1 MLTRAYQH
9 SLNGSH
15 LPVGRTL
22 LEVDHVSLRFGG
34 VKALSDVSFTVT
46 EGHVHAVI
54 GPNGAGKSSLLNC
67 ASGLYRPQQGQ
78 IRLHTADAPRDADT
92 SPAEGVPLEPGEPTV
107 RTHQL
112 TSLPPH
118 RIARLGV
125 ARSFQNIELF
135 SHLTVLDNLML
146 GRHIHM
152 RHSVLASMLWFGPAR
167 RQEIA
172 HRQLVEEVIDLLQ
185 LQPYRGKPVGS
196 LAYGIQKR
204 VELGRAICL
213 QPALLLLDEP
223 MAGMNAEEKED
234 MARYVLDVHELA
246 GVSVVLIE
254 HDMNVVMDIS
264 DRVSVL
270 DFGKLIADGTPD
282 EVKADPAV
290 IEAYLGADEE
300 DGAVREAVHRQ
311 EEQLQHEHEEHV
323 AGEQAP

>member
-1 MLTRAYQH
+1 VLTRAYQH

-15 LPVGRTL
+15 LPAGRPL
-22 LEVDHVSLRFGG
+22 LEVDHISLYFGG
-34 VKALSDVSFTVT
+34 VTALKDVAFTVT
-46 EGHVHAVI
+46 QGHVHAVI

-67 ASGLYRPQQGQ
+67 ISGLYHPQEGQ
-78 IRLHTADAPRDADT
+78 IRLHTADAPRGDGG
-92 SPAEGVPLEPGEPTV
+92 PGAEH
-107 RTHQL
+107 THPL
-112 TSLPPH
+112 TSLAPH

-152 RHSVLASMLWFGPAR
+152 KHSVLASLLWLGPAR
-167 RQEIA
+167 TQEIA

-185 LQPYRGKPVGS
+185 LQAFRHKPVGS

-204 VELGRAICL
+204 VELGRALCL

-246 GVSVVLIE
+246 GVTVVLIE

-270 DFGKLIADGTPD
+270 DFGVLIADGTPD

-290 IEAYLGADEE
+290 IEAYLGAEDE
-300 DGAVREAVHRQ
+300 DDAVREALRLQAQHR
-311 EEQLQHEHEEHV
+311 EEEHR
-323 AGEQAP
+323 G

>member
-9 SLNGSH
+9 SLNGSSRPTG
-15 LPVGRTL
+15 LPL
-22 LEVDHVSLRFGG
+22 LEVDDISLRFGG
-34 VKALSDVSFTVT
+34 VKALTNVSFTVT
-46 EGHVHAVI
+46 QGDVHAII

-67 ASGLYRPQQGQ
+67 ISGIYHPQEGQ
-78 IRLHTADAPRDADT
+78 IRLHTGGGQDVTGKDV
-92 SPAEGVPLEPGEPTV
+92 AEGHHL
-107 RTHQL
+107 L
-112 TSLPPH
+112 TQLPPYKV
-118 RIARLGV
+118 ARLGV

-135 SHLTVLDNLML
+135 SHLTVLENLML

-152 RHSVLASMLWFGPAR
+152 KHSVMASMLWFGPAR
-167 RQEIA
+167 KQEIE
-172 HRQLVEEVIDLLQ
+172 HRHLVEEVIDLLQ
-185 LQPYRGKPVGS
+185 LQEFRNKPVGA

-204 VELGRAICL
+204 VELGRALCI

-246 GVSVVLIE
+246 GVTVMLIE
-254 HDMNVVMDIS
+254 HDMNVVMDVS

-290 IEAYLGADEE
+290 VEAYLGADEDE
-300 DGAVREAVHRQ
+300 KQGA
-311 EEQLQHEHEEHV
+311 
-323 AGEQAP
+323 

>member
-9 SLNGSH
+9 SLNGSSRPTG
-15 LPVGRTL
+15 LPL
-22 LEVDHVSLRFGG
+22 LEVDDISLRFGG
-34 VKALSDVSFTVT
+34 VKALTDVSFTVT
-46 EGHVHAVI
+46 QGDVHAII

-67 ASGLYRPQQGQ
+67 ISGIYHPQEGQ
-78 IRLHTADAPRDADT
+78 IRLHTGGGQDVTGKDV
-92 SPAEGVPLEPGEPTV
+92 AEGHHL
-107 RTHQL
+107 L
-112 TSLPPH
+112 TQLPPFKV
-118 RIARLGV
+118 ARLGV

-135 SHLTVLDNLML
+135 SHLTVLENLML

-152 RHSVLASMLWFGPAR
+152 RHSVMASMLWFGPAR
-167 RQEIA
+167 KQEIE
-172 HRQLVEEVIDLLQ
+172 HRHLVEEVIDLLQ
-185 LQPYRGKPVGS
+185 LQEFRNKPVGA

-204 VELGRAICL
+204 VELGRALCI

-246 GVSVVLIE
+246 GVTVMLIE
-254 HDMNVVMDIS
+254 HDMNVVMDVS

-290 IEAYLGADEE
+290 IEAYLGADEDE
-300 DGAVREAVHRQ
+300 KQGA
-311 EEQLQHEHEEHV
+311 
-323 AGEQAP
+323 

>member
-9 SLNGSH
+9 SLNSSGV
-15 LPVGRTL
+15 LAGQPL
-22 LEVDHVSLRFGG
+22 LEVHDVSLRFGG
-34 VKALSDVSFTVT
+34 VSALTDVSFTVT
-46 EGHVHAVI
+46 QGHIHAVI

-67 ASGLYRPQQGQ
+67 ASGLYHPQDGR
-78 IRLHTADAPRDADT
+78 IVLHTGAELGAT
-92 SPAEGVPLEPGEPTV
+92 SHE
-107 RTHQL
+107 L
-112 TSLPPH
+112 TRLPPH

-135 SHLTVLDNLML
+135 AHLTVLENLML

-152 RHSVLASMLWFGPAR
+152 RHSVAASLLWFGPAR
-167 RQEIA
+167 NQEIA
-172 HRQLVEEVIDLLQ
+172 HRALVEEVIDLLQ
-185 LQPYRGKPVGS
+185 LQSHRHQAVGS

-204 VELGRAICL
+204 VELGRALCI

-246 GVSVVLIE
+246 GVTVVLIE

-270 DFGKLIADGTPD
+270 DFGALIADGTPD
-282 EVKADPAV
+282 EVKANPAV
-290 IEAYLGADEE
+290 IEAYLGAE
-300 DGAVREAVHRQ
+300 GAA
-311 EEQLQHEHEEHV
+311 
-323 AGEQAP
+323 

>member
-9 SLNGSH
+9 SLNGSSR
-15 LPVGRTL
+15 PQGRPL
-22 LEVDHVSLRFGG
+22 LEVDDVSLRFGG
-34 VKALSDVSFTVT
+34 VKALTDVSFTIT
-46 EGHVHAVI
+46 QGHVHAII

-67 ASGLYRPQQGQ
+67 ISGIYHPQEGQ
-78 IRLHTADAPRDADT
+78 IRLHTGGGVQAD
-92 SPAEGVPLEPGEPTV
+92 PAGDDREVPEGQHL
-107 RTHQL
+107 L
-112 TSLPPH
+112 TQLPPH
-118 RIARLGV
+118 KVARLGV

-135 SHLTVLDNLML
+135 SHLSVLENLML

-152 RHSVLASMLWFGPAR
+152 KHSVLASMLWFGPAR
-167 RQEIA
+167 NQEIE
-172 HRQLVEEVIDLLQ
+172 HRHLVEEVIDLLQ
-185 LQPYRGKPVGS
+185 LQAFRNQPVGS

-204 VELGRAICL
+204 VELGRALCI
-213 QPALLLLDEP
+213 QPTLLLLDEP

-270 DFGKLIADGTPD
+270 DFGRLIADGTPE

-290 IEAYLGADEE
+290 VEAYLGADHSAA
-300 DGAVREAVHRQ
+300 AVVEQAARDQEAVHD
-311 EEQLQHEHEEHV
+311 
-323 AGEQAP
+323 